1 MKKESDF
8 LIKNHLL
15 YLYLSAHYTHC
26 AVILYANIIK
36 RMQITPRSWKRHT
49 HLFD

>member
-36 RMQITPRSWKRHT
+36 RTQITTPVSST
-49 HLFD
+49 S

>member
-36 RMQITPRSWKRHT
+36 RTQITTGK
-49 HLFD
+49 

>member
-36 RMQITPRSWKRHT
+36 RTQITTVYANTNNAPS
-49 HLFD
+49 L